1 MAVIAPAGPAPT
13 PIQWQ
18 FRRLWRTLTT
28 PRSLITIVLGLLLV
42 YLVVVPLVRI
52 VWATLTWQ
60 PEDAR
65 LARGFEEGAFTLFHW
80 SRTFLGP
87 VSQELV
93 YVPFI
98 NTLVTAA
105 GTTLLSLLIGCP
117 LAWLLTRTD
126 LPGRR
131 LLSSLVT
138 IPYILPSW
146 VIALAW
152 LGIFKNPRVGGTTG
166 LFQYLTGVAPP
177 DWLAYGPIP
186 IIVSLGLHYYAFA
199 YVLVSGA
206 LASVDRYLEESGEIL
221 GAGRWRILR
230 KITLPLVLPAMLS
243 AFILTFSRA
252 LGTFGTPIFLGR
264 PVRYYTLATSLYGN
278 LRLGF
283 AADAFILALVLI
295 ALSAITIYANQ
306 RLIGTRKSF
315 VTIAG
320 RGVHVRPTQLRRW
333 KYLLLTVVVAFVT
346 VCVLAP
352 LLFLVV
358 QSLMLEENTYSLRN
372 LSFHYWITA
381 GGIRQYAEGEVG
393 LLRNFLV
400 LGAANNSVILAA
412 LTAVLVGLIGLF
424 LGYAIVKGR
433 GTRASRLLEQLAFLP
448 YLIPSIA
455 FGAAYIAMFSSPLGP
470 IPALYGT
477 FALLVVVSVA
487 KNLPFSSRAGVSSM
501 LQIGSELEEAA
512 VVAGAS
518 WLTRFRRIIVPL
530 TMSGFFSGFLLTFI
544 STIRELSLIVLLVT
558 PATRVLPSVLFRY
571 TEQGFTQFADGIVVI
586 LVVLSL
592 AGQWLISRVK
602 GAELGKGL
610 QG

>member
-1 MAVIAPAGPAPT
+1 MAVIAPARPAPL
-13 PIQWQ
+13 QWQ
-18 FRRLWRTLTT
+18 LRRLWRAATT

-52 VWATLTWQ
+52 AWVTLTWQ
-60 PEDAR
+60 AEDAR

-80 SRTFLGP
+80 KRTFLGP
-87 VSQELV
+87 ISRELV
-93 YVPFI
+93 YEPFI
-98 NTLVTAA
+98 NTLVTAS
-105 GTTLLSLLIGCP
+105 GTTLLALLIGCP

-131 LLSSLVT
+131 LLKSLVT

-152 LGIFKNPRVGGTTG
+152 LGVFKNARVGGAMG
-166 LFQYLTGVAPP
+166 FFQYLTGVVPP
-177 DWLAYGPIP
+177 NWLAYGPIP
-186 IIVSLGLHYYAFA
+186 IIISLGLHYYAFA
-199 YVLVSGA
+199 YLLMSGA

-221 GAGRWRILR
+221 GAGRWQILR

-278 LRLGF
+278 LRQGL
-283 AADAFILALVLI
+283 AADAFILALGLI

-306 RLIGTRKSF
+306 RLIGVRKSF

-320 RGVHVRPTQLRRW
+320 RGLNVHPTPLRRW
-333 KYLLLTVVVAFVT
+333 RYLLFAVVVTFVV

-352 LLFLVV
+352 LLFLVW
-358 QSLMLEENTYSLRN
+358 QSLMLEENDYSLRN
-372 LSFHYWITA
+372 LSIYFWTTT
-381 GGIRQYAEGEVG
+381 GGNRLYAEGEVG

-400 LGAANNSVILAA
+400 VGAAKNSLVLAV
-412 LTAVLVGLIGLF
+412 LTAAFVGIIGLF

-433 GTRASRLLEQLAFLP
+433 GTWASRMLEQLAFLP

-455 FGAAYIAMFSSPLGP
+455 FGAAYIAMFGSPFGP

-477 FALLVVVSVA
+477 FALLVLVSVA

-501 LQIGSELEEAA
+501 LQVGQELEEAA

-518 WLTRFRRIIVPL
+518 WFTRFRRVIIPL
-530 TMSGFFSGFLLTFI
+530 TMSGFLSGFLLTFI
-544 STIRELSLIVLLVT
+544 SAIRELSLIVLLVT
-558 PATRVLPSVLFRY
+558 PATSVLPTVLFRY

-586 LVVLSL
+586 LVALSL

-610 QG
+610 Q

>member
-1 MAVIAPAGPAPT
+1 MAVAVPSPALFQPQA
-13 PIQWQ
+13 
-18 FRRLWRTLTT
+18 RRLWRAVTT
-28 PRSLITIVLGLLLV
+28 PRSLITLVLGLLLV

-80 SRTFLGP
+80 QRTFAGP
-87 VSQELV
+87 VSPELV
-93 YVPFI
+93 YRPFV

-131 LLSSLVT
+131 LVSGLVT

-152 LGIFKNPRVGGTTG
+152 LGLFKNPRVGGTEG
-166 LFQYLTGVAPP
+166 FFQHLTGIAPP

-186 IIVSLGLHYYAFA
+186 IIITLGLHYYAFA
-199 YVLVSGA
+199 YVLMSGA
-206 LASVDRYLEESGEIL
+206 LASVDAHLEEAGEML
-221 GAGRWRILR
+221 GAGRWHLLR
-230 KITLPLVLPAMLS
+230 RITLPLVLPAILS

-283 AADAFILALVLI
+283 TADAFILALVLI
-295 ALSAITIYANQ
+295 VLSALTIYANQ

-315 VTIAG
+315 VTITG
-320 RGVHVRPTQLRRW
+320 RGLSVRPAPLRRW
-333 KYLLLTVVVAFVT
+333 KIPLLIVVVGFVT
-346 VCVLAP
+346 VCVFAP
-352 LLFLVV
+352 LVFLVW
-358 QSLMLEENTYSLRN
+358 QSLMLEENNFSLRN
-372 LSFHYWITA
+372 LSLHYWFTP
-381 GGIRQYAEGEVG
+381 GGDRRYAEGEVG

-400 LGAANNSVILAA
+400 LGAAKTSVILSVLTAA
-412 LTAVLVGLIGLF
+412 LVAIMGLF

-433 GTRASRLLEQLAFLP
+433 GTRASRALEQLAFLP

-455 FGAAYIAMFSSPLGP
+455 FGAAYIAMFASPLGP

-477 FALLVVVSVA
+477 FALLVLISVA
-487 KNLPFSSRAGVSSM
+487 KNLPFSSRAGVSAI
-501 LQIGSELEEAA
+501 LQVGQELEEAA

-518 WLTRFRRIIVPL
+518 WFRRFRRIIVPL

-544 STIRELSLIVLLVT
+544 STIRELSLIILLVT

-592 AGQWLISRVK
+592 AGQWAVSRVK
-602 GAELGKGL
+602 GVEMSKGL
-610 QG
+610 QA